1 MDSNGKDVVSVSNFV
16 AQTPV
21 VSVALTTSK
30 DIECSVREIVVKCG
44 QLSCPLFAGVKGGRS
59 HNVSKNRRFTVIW
72 FQFSINKNTTS
83 TVICCRGLLR
93 LCSAM
98 RVCNNISFTANWVSI
113 VDRPINQF
121 TTYLKCSVSTG
132 YD

>member
-1 MDSNGKDVVSVSNFV
+1 MIIVIVRLEAVVVDSNGKDVVSVSNFV

-59 HNVSKNRRFTVIW
+59 HNVSKNRRFYCNLVPIQHKQKHNVYCDLLSW
-72 FQFSINKNTTS
+72 LTS
-83 TVICCRGLLR
+83 FVFRYASL
-93 LCSAM
+93 
-98 RVCNNISFTANWVSI
+98 
-113 VDRPINQF
+113 
-121 TTYLKCSVSTG
+121 
-132 YD
+132 